1 MARPAGDTA
10 DAAIDDSVRRARE
23 EALKPL
29 PWPGRDADR
38 NRRQETMAQGVIRY
52 YFGSFYVDVAPDGR
66 IVVSRDDW
74 LSKYALAIDG
84 TLDVAGK
91 FLRIV
96 NGESVAID
104 NENLIRSGEILIHRR
119 TAEQEKIK
127 AQFGEQIGTQFPLR
141 PSDPA
146 KRVDQLIA
154 RMNQMALGAPGQRSV
169 LPHVDNDAAK
179 MLIDFAKSRLE
190 NVASL
195 KEEQKQAY
203 FLSSSSATMAILL
216 YEFATG
222 EGLQYR
228 RFGMQ
233 HALTLAIMSSRI
245 NDEILRIFAM
255 ENQHQTDISKLWVPL
270 DKKGKPAFRSYAHSP
285 DQTGS
290 MMEAFGKFMYAQQNV
305 GMGNDIYL
313 YFGGVSYKMTVN
325 ASTNMLQVLIRDR
338 KSKNTLFG
346 HVAQDIDRVGF
357 QPTPLGTIE
366 HDYEYTVPIPWERIQ
381 GLE

>member
-1 MARPAGDTA
+1 MA
-10 DAAIDDSVRRARE
+10 DAMDDAALDDSVRRARE

-29 PWPGRDADR
+29 PWPGRTADR
-38 NRRQETMAQGVIRY
+38 TRRQEALAGGVTRY
-52 YFGSFYVDVAPDGR
+52 YLGSFYVDVAPDGR
-66 IVVSRDDW
+66 IIVSRDDW

-84 TLDVAGK
+84 TLDVRGK
-91 FLRIV
+91 FLRLADGKSI
-96 NGESVAID
+96 AID
-104 NENLIRSGEILIHRR
+104 NENLIRTGEVLVHRA
-119 TAEQEKIK
+119 TAEAEQLKDK
-127 AQFGEQIGTQFPLR
+127 FGEQIDTQFPLR

-190 NVASL
+190 NVATL
-195 KEEQKQAY
+195 KEEHKQQF
-203 FLSSSSATMAILL
+203 FLTSSQATMAILL

-233 HALTLAIMSSRI
+233 HALVPAIMSSRI

-255 ENQHQTDISKLWVPL
+255 ENQHQTDVNKLWVPL
-270 DKKGKPAFRSYAHSP
+270 DKEGKPAFRSYAHSP

-290 MMEAFGKFMYAQQNV
+290 MLEAFGKFMYAQQNV
-305 GMGNDIYL
+305 GMGNDLYL

-325 ASTNMLQVLIRDR
+325 AATNMLQVLIRDR

-346 HVAQDIDRVGF
+346 HVGQDIDRVGF
-357 QPTPLGTIE
+357 KPTPLGTIE
-366 HDYEYTVPIPWERIQ
+366 HDYEYTVPIPWERI
-381 GLE
+381 